1 MLEGRTVVATGLPA
15 AEGNLVCY
23 VGRELAPCTL
33 SSGSAVYSEGGRNSF
48 ICRRPF
54 FGPFLGLLGF
64 SFTISYA
71 SGLPGA
77 FAMGYCIKC

>member
-1 MLEGRTVVATGLPA
+1 MLEERTVVASRLPA

-23 VGRELAPCTL
+23 KGGSLLPVPW
-33 SSGSAVYSEGGRNSF
+33 SSGSVVYSEGGRNSS

-64 SFTISYA
+64 NFTISYA
-71 SGLPGA
+71 SGFPGA
-77 FAMGYCIKC
+77 FAMGYFI